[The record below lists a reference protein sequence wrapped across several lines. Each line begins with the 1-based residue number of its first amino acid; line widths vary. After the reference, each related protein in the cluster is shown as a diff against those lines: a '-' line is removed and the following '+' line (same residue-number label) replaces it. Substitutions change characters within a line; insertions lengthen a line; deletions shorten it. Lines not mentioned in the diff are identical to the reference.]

1 MGKKLFLKLL
11 VIYSFLSSSMALG
24 QQDYIESLEPSYKTE
39 RQMPKSLKNT
49 LYLGAYVGSI
59 YLLSRL
65 DANSTWLGMFYMV
78 PAIYPFY
85 KEEDDLKDWEQS
97 IFSESIALGSLSLYN
112 FFAINSDQKTDFEVF
127 RENIYAN
134 LVVWTAHSLFK
145 DYYQK
150 NTRLYVL
157 PYLGKNT
164 SGLYLEAKF

>member
-1 MGKKLFLKLL
+1 
-11 VIYSFLSSSMALG
+11 MALG
-24 QQDYIESLEPSYKTE
+24 QQDYLQSLEPSYKTE
-39 RQMPKSLKNT
+39 REIPTALKNT
-49 LYLGAYVGSI
+49 LYLGTYVGSI

-85 KEEDDLKDWEQS
+85 KDEEDLKDWDQS
-97 IFSESIALGSLSLYN
+97 IFSESLALGSLSLYN
-112 FFAINSDQKTDFEVF
+112 FFAVNSDKKTDFEVF

-134 LVVWTAHSLFK
+134 LSVWTAHALFK
-145 DYYQK
+145 NYYQK
-150 NTRLYVL
+150 SSNLYIL